1 MVPIEKA
8 EQILAELMDELPDA
22 FFQELNGGV
31 CLLPEAKQD
40 PDFPGEDLY
49 ILGEYCEDPY
59 LGRSIVIYYG
69 SIEPVCGDLSPLELR
84 RELRDTLRHE
94 FRHHVEAL
102 AGENGLDLE
111 DEAWLADYLE
121 EMQAHKPQRSLGR
134 GPIKKGVRRENI
146 STGGHGLT
154 NRDLLKECYYFV
166 GIHFALPK

>member
-121 EMQAHKPQRSLGR
+121 EMQAHKTPEKSRQRAY
-134 GPIKKGVRRENI
+134 KKGRSE
-146 STGGHGLT
+146 G
-154 NRDLLKECYYFV
+154 K
-166 GIHFALPK
+166 HFHWWSWPHK

>member
-1 MVPIEKA
+1 MISIEKA
-8 EQILAELMDELPDA
+8 EEWLAELLDELPEA

-31 CLLPEAKQD
+31 CLLPDAKPD

-49 ILGEYCEDPY
+49 ILGEYCQAPY

-69 SIEPVCGDLSPLELR
+69 SFEPVFGDLSPLELR

-111 DEAWLADYLE
+111 DEAWLAE
-121 EMQAHKPQRSLGR
+121 
-134 GPIKKGVRRENI
+134 
-146 STGGHGLT
+146 
-154 NRDLLKECYYFV
+154 
-166 GIHFALPK
+166 